1 MSNRELSPITMPVN
15 GDEQCH
21 QQVITPFQLTLPE
34 LMATW
39 LGYPF
44 IIHVDM
50 IELLAFCSIGIIS
63 VSDNTFN
70 AFYINYLLL
79 VCPKFYIIILFFRF
93 IDFDM
98 HIDIHYV

>member
-1 MSNRELSPITMPVN
+1 
-15 GDEQCH
+15 
-21 QQVITPFQLTLPE
+21 
-34 LMATW
+34 
-39 LGYPF
+39 
-44 IIHVDM
+44 M

-70 AFYINYLLL
+70 VFYINYLLL